1 MLCRYSIVT
10 EKEFCIID
18 VEIKQESFYK
28 MSKKVKFGIIGIGN
42 MGTAHS
48 QMMENISNVE
58 LVAVC
63 DINEKAFDR
72 MTPATREKVNCY
84 TDVNEFFKD
93 PQLEAVLIAVPHYF
107 HVDLAIAAM
116 EHGKHVI
123 VEKPISVH
131 KAEAQRLIDAAEK
144 YPELVRSAMFNQRTL
159 PAHRKLKS
167 MIDNG
172 ELGKINRINW
182 IITDW
187 FRTQRYYDSGDWRA
201 TWAGE
206 GGGVLLNQCPHQLDL
221 MQWLFGM
228 PVLVSAQ
235 VKIGK
240 YHDIE
245 VEDEVNAYL
254 EYENGCV
261 GNFITT
267 TGEAPGTNRLEVT
280 AERGRVILE
289 DGQITFLRNEVE
301 TSVQIR
307 ESELGFRKP
316 DTWECKINIGSE
328 SRPQHAVVVEN
339 VANAILKGE
348 KLIAPLAEGIRGL
361 ELGNAMLMSG
371 LTKAPVTLPI
381 DSAKYAA
388 MLADLIANSKRGAK
402 EVKEAAT
409 VNMSSTY

>member
-1 MLCRYSIVT
+1 MAG
-10 EKEFCIID
+10 
-18 VEIKQESFYK
+18 
-28 MSKKVKFGIIGIGN
+28 KVKFGIIGIGN
-42 MGTAHS
+42 MGTGHAE
-48 QMMENISNVE
+48 MMEDIKNVE

-63 DINEKAFDR
+63 DIKPKAFDHL
-72 MTPATREKVNCY
+72 PEKIREKVVCY
-84 TDVNEFFKD
+84 TETEKFFKHEG
-93 PQLEAVLIAVPHYF
+93 LEAVLIAVPHYF

-116 EHGKHVI
+116 ENGKHFI

-131 KAEAQRLIDAAEK
+131 KAEAQRLIDEAAK
-144 YPELVRSAMFNQRTL
+144 YPHLVRSAMFNQRTL
-159 PAHRKLKS
+159 PAHRKLKA

-172 ELGKINRINW
+172 ELGKINRVNW

-235 VKIGK
+235 AKIGK

-254 EYENGCV
+254 EYADGCV
-261 GNFITT
+261 GNFITS
-267 TGEAPGTNRLEVT
+267 TGEAPGTNRLEIT

-289 DGQITFLRNEVE
+289 NGTINFLRNEIE

-307 ESELGFRKP
+307 EATVGFKKP
-316 DTWECKINIGSE
+316 DTWDCTVSIPHEP
-328 SRPQHAVVVEN
+328 RPQHAVIVEN
-339 VANAILKGE
+339 VANAILNGE
-348 KLIAPLAEGIRGL
+348 KLIAPVEEGIRGL

-371 LTKAPVTLPI
+371 LTKTPVELPL
-381 DSAKYAA
+381 DAAKYAE
-388 MLADLIANSKRGAK
+388 MLAGLAANSRFGKK
-402 EVKEAAT
+402 EVKEAGKT
-409 VNMSSTY
+409 DMSTTY

>member
-1 MLCRYSIVT
+1 
-10 EKEFCIID
+10 
-18 VEIKQESFYK
+18 
-28 MSKKVKFGIIGIGN
+28 MSEKVKFGIIGIGN

-48 QMMENISNVE
+48 EMMQNIKNVE

-63 DINEKAFDR
+63 DINPKAFDR
-72 MTPATREKVNCY
+72 IAAPVREKITCY
-84 TDVNEFFKD
+84 TEVEKFF
-93 PQLEAVLIAVPHYF
+93 QHEGLQAVLIAVPHYF

-116 EHGKHVI
+116 KHGKHII

-131 KAEAQRLIDAAEK
+131 KAEAERLIAEAEK

-159 PAHRKLKS
+159 PAHRKLKA

-172 ELGKINRINW
+172 ELGKINRVNW

-187 FRTQRYYDSGDWRA
+187 FRTQSYYDSGDWRA

-221 MQWLFGM
+221 MQWLFGL

-235 VKIGK
+235 AKIGK

-254 EYENGCV
+254 EYADGCV
-261 GNFITT
+261 GNFITS
-267 TGEAPGTNRLEVT
+267 TGEAPGTNRLEIT

-289 DGQITFLRNEVE
+289 NGEINFLRNEVE

-307 ESELGFRKP
+307 DAKLGFKKP
-316 DTWECKINIGSE
+316 DTWDCKVSIPSE

-348 KLIAPLAEGIRGL
+348 ALIAPLAEGVRGL

-371 LTKAPVTLPI
+371 LKKTPVTLPI
-381 DSAKYAA
+381 DSAAYAE
-388 MLADLIANSKRGAK
+388 MLAKLCETSRYGKKVVRENEQSD
-402 EVKEAAT
+402 
-409 VNMSSTY
+409 MSSTY